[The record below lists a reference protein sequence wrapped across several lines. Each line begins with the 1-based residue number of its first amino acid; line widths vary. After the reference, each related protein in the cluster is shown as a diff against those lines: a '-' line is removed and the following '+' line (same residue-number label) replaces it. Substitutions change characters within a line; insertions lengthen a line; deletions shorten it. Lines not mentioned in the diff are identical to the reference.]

1 MKSSFTTTTA
11 SIQDFGDLDGLD
23 LAPCPSWL
31 VDMESVQCDDGL
43 RSELDDVS
51 FDLPYSKSIYP
62 LEITQDHVPELAEL
76 STPELSFNLQ
86 DLINVNNSQ
95 VDELSDSLL
104 SYIPKGAKP
113 AEFQDSSSCQV
124 DLSELLSADQLTSE
138 LQLSRNSLSSLLGM
152 PEQNDLYRVEE
163 SLVNST
169 DDQFFIQQ
177 PLNVES
183 NTLSNSKNL
192 PIKEQE
198 LKTTIPTVVKL
209 KEERVD
215 NTTNCYR
222 NGTFSEKQ
230 QLDQDGD
237 TNCSLGLSTEFST
250 LPEDVEIRRQKS
262 SGISIKSTFKNK
274 GKKNIDK
281 SSEEY
286 RKRRERNN
294 VAVRKSREKAKRRAN
309 LTNQRVNELLREN
322 EALWSRIDLLSKE
335 LSVLKTLLKN
345 VGLSVD
351 NLDPELRRKLEI
363 DKYL

>member
-1 MKSSFTTTTA
+1 
-11 SIQDFGDLDGLD
+11 
-23 LAPCPSWL
+23 
-31 VDMESVQCDDGL
+31 MEPVQCDDGL

-51 FDLPYSKSIYP
+51 FDLPYSKSICP
-62 LEITQDHVPELAEL
+62 LELTQDHVPELAEL

-86 DLINVNNSQ
+86 ELINVNNSQ
-95 VDELSDSLL
+95 VDELSDSVSLL

-138 LQLSRNSLSSLLGM
+138 SQLSSNNLSSLLGM
-152 PEQNDLYRVEE
+152 PQQNDLYRVEA

-169 DDQFFIQQ
+169 EDQFFSQQ

-183 NTLSNSKNL
+183 NILSNSKHL
-192 PIKEQE
+192 SIKEQE

-237 TNCSLGLSTEFST
+237 TNSSFGLSTEFST
-250 LPEDVEIRRQKS
+250 LAEDVEIRRQKS
-262 SGISIKSTFKNK
+262 CGISIKSTFKNK

-294 VAVRKSREKAKRRAN
+294 IAVRKSREKAKRRAN

-351 NLDPELRRKLEI
+351 NLDPELRRKLEV